1 VVFSGL
7 ESLHDLIMVW
17 LVAILA
23 VVILVSSIVLSGP
36 ITTSLIP
43 DSEILE
49 KTWTL
54 IPILILISIAFPS
67 IHLLCLQDSFIHI
80 PSTRIKI
87 IRNQWNWQ
95 RESNTFSYDHLL
107 DSYSLDLIRTYE
119 VPILLKNSRI
129 RILLT
134 RTDVLHSLGFPSIGV
149 KLDSAPG
156 RLNSTVMEVLRPGL
170 FVGSCYEL
178 CGSGHRV
185 MPINVIV
192 L

>member
-1 VVFSGL
+1 
-7 ESLHDLIMVW
+7 MVW
-17 LVAILA
+17 LFAILA
-23 VVILVSSIVLSGP
+23 VVLLVSKIVVSGP
-36 ITTSLIP
+36 ITAYLTQ

-54 IPILILISIAFPS
+54 IPMLILISIAFPS
-67 IHLLCLQDSFIHI
+67 IHLLCLQDSFIQI

-95 RESNTFSYDHLL
+95 RESNSISCDHLL
-107 DSYSLDLIRTYE
+107 DSYSLDLIRSYE
-119 VPILLKNSRI
+119 VPVLRKNGRI

-134 RTDVLHSLGFPSIGV
+134 RTDVLHSLGFPRIGV

-156 RLNSTVMEVLRPGL
+156 RLNSTVIEVLRPGL

-185 MPINVIV
+185 MPITIFIV
-192 L
+192 